1 MSNFLK
7 KQNKQIVI
15 IVMLAI
21 ITIITAIPGLS
32 VAASAPVIMRE
43 VIEGTNGRTAG
54 EVKPGTK
61 IQFTVTAENG
71 LENVFFQWN
80 RQIAGK
86 NIPYT
91 ITEADYQINSHLK
104 YITAASGFKAVEVSG
119 KPKNYTLELIVPSS
133 AKGLLELSVAA
144 NDGINKIKWTDIPY
158 YVVNEYSN
166 VNDEVRTTSYR
177 LHR

>member
-7 KQNKQIVI
+7 KQNKKIVI

-21 ITIITAIPGLS
+21 MTIITAIPGFS
-32 VAASAPVIMRE
+32 VAASAPIITRQI
-43 VIEGTNGRTAG
+43 IEGTNGRTAG

-61 IQFTVTAENG
+61 VQFTVTAENG

-86 NIPYT
+86 NLQYA

-104 YITAASGFKAVEVSG
+104 YITAASGFKAVEISG
-119 KPKNYTLELIVPSS
+119 KPKDYTLELIVPNT

-144 NDGINKIKWTDIPY
+144 NDGVNKIKWTDIPY
-158 YVVNEYSN
+158 YVVNEYSSI
-166 VNDEVRTTSYR
+166 NDEVRTTSYR
-177 LHR
+177 LYW